1 MAERRIPGG
10 QAQAMIGNIN
20 SPSVVSLNSACS
32 SDGSAESHVVEPEEM
47 VALTQEL
54 KRLKEA
60 LGRLKKVFAND
71 NSTSS
76 IIDHEKRKETRRV
89 ASHERLSEVLKI
101 LRQMLERYPM
111 LQSNE
116 IVGSAEHLIQQVMNK
131 INVYTSLKGY
141 YFLFLYKLFIEI
153 TTIPFF

>member
-10 QAQAMIGNIN
+10 QVQAMIGNIN

-116 IVGSAEHLIQQVMNK
+116 IVGSAEHLIQQVMYK
-131 INVYTSLKGY
+131 INVYTSLKGI
-141 YFLFLYKLFIEI
+141 LFSISL
-153 TTIPFF
+153 

>member
-116 IVGSAEHLIQQVMNK
+116 IVGSAEHLIQQVMNE
-131 INVYTSLKGY
+131 INVYTSQKS
-141 YFLFLYKLFIEI
+141 
-153 TTIPFF
+153 

>member
-131 INVYTSLKGY
+131 INVYTSLKRIF
-141 YFLFLYKLFIEI
+141 YFSINSSSK
-153 TTIPFF
+153 

>member
-1 MAERRIPGG
+1 MAESRARLQGS

-131 INVYTSLKGY
+131 INVYTSLKRIF
-141 YFLFLYKLFIEI
+141 YFSINSSSK
-153 TTIPFF
+153 

>member
-10 QAQAMIGNIN
+10 QVQAMIGNIN

-131 INVYTSLKGY
+131 INVYTSLKRIF
-141 YFLFLYKLFIEI
+141 YFSINSSSK
-153 TTIPFF
+153 